1 MLGQFL
7 KAKYKTSDVTAIKER
22 KHTPWVKQIESVQ
35 PWLPTGRVASL
46 KQAHISQHHCSDHQ
60 MWMKG
65 GSLAHG
71 IHPPPFFFF
80 LYFSS
85 QHWRENYRLSGSGV
99 MSQILLRLFV
109 YFFRKFFVFLN
120 FQKQTLKRQSVSF
133 GRVVQHFGA
142 WHKTK
147 DKTGGQLGRK
157 WPSSPWLAD
166 LESRCLDWDH
176 YPFQKSVEQWPAGRK
191 MQHGGLGMLQWKT
204 GGVLLAEVWLLGLS
218 RRDWGITR
226 KTQEPRH

>member
-7 KAKYKTSDVTAIKER
+7 KAKYKTSDVTAIKEH

-46 KQAHISQHHCSDHQ
+46 KQAHISQHHCSDHH

-71 IHPPPFFFF
+71 IHPPPLFFCISHHNTEGKIIALVDQVSCFRSSWGC
-80 LYFSS
+80 LY
-85 QHWRENYRLSGSGV
+85 
-99 MSQILLRLFV
+99 I
-109 YFFRKFFVFLN
+109 FFRNFFVFLN

-191 MQHGGLGMLQWKT
+191 MQHGGLGMLRWKT
-204 GGVLLAEVWLLGLS
+204 GGVLLAEVWLWGLS